1 MPTGTLEVIVVE
13 GRHLKD
19 RDLVGE
25 NDTYVEIYLDKKYKQ
40 RITTISNSN
49 NTVWN
54 QCFTFNLQ
62 KGDDTIHFDIYD
74 ADVIGRDSIGNCID
88 DECLQET
95 NVFDSLWF
103 TITNDGL
110 KSITKYS
117 EYIIKNVMKE
127 QLKSQSILFRAL
139 SEYHRENVFLSLKES
154 KIVDNGNSYK
164 LTLDDVTEHGWL
176 TDVQSIKDDVTPRSH
191 NMLLEK
197 LHSFHKKAESSQ
209 QEESKPIQGAQRTE
223 FVRPELTST
232 KNNNTNENDEPK
244 SDQSDDSDDEASI
257 SSDIRKQIPI
267 LNDSQIKVQM
277 ATARIRKTKQLVE
290 GSQPLARSKQIP
302 REEKNSVPQA
312 VATSENS
319 IFITG
324 LPKTMSEDL
333 LFRTLRDEFSTVGK
347 IEIDKTTKN
356 PSIYLFK
363 EKDKPSEL
371 NGRGKITFQKEESA
385 KKAIEIYNG
394 KRIKSL
400 NNSQIYVKNFQAKT
414 PKVLPPTPEPK
425 PPISLMQIPQASGKH
440 LEKKTV

>member
-74 ADVIGRDSIGNCID
+74 ADVIGRDSIGNC
-88 DECLQET
+88 
-95 NVFDSLWF
+95 
-103 TITNDGL
+103 
-110 KSITKYS
+110 
-117 EYIIKNVMKE
+117 
-127 QLKSQSILFRAL
+127 
-139 SEYHRENVFLSLKES
+139 
-154 KIVDNGNSYK
+154 
-164 LTLDDVTEHGWL
+164 
-176 TDVQSIKDDVTPRSH
+176 
-191 NMLLEK
+191 
-197 LHSFHKKAESSQ
+197 KAESSQ
-209 QEESKPIQGAQRTE
+209 QEESKPTQGAQRIE

-302 REEKNSVPQA
+302 REEKNPVPQA

-333 LFRTLRDEFSTVGK
+333 LFRTLRDAFSTVGK

-371 NGRGKITFQKEESA
+371 SGRGKITFQKEESA

-425 PPISLMQIPQASGKH
+425 PPISLMQIPQASDILTSIDNSSSQSH
-440 LEKKTV
+440 VILFEP